1 MLGGRERPSGMH
13 ACMQGGREHPS
24 GVYACREGGSIHQVG
39 MHMQGGMEHP
49 SGEHAC
55 REGASIMSACIQR
68 GGWSIHHVCMYM
80 EGGREHPSGVHA
92 CREGTSTMCACIW
105 MEGWSIHHPSEVHA
119 CREGGSIHHVCMY
132 MEGGRERPSGEHAGR
147 EHMHAG
153 HKPSAQQSWGGVGWG
168 GAGGGGVGKGKGR
181 SCGMVGSDGFG
192 RLGWH
197 GPGLSWVA
205 WGGCRREQGC
215 STECAGWPA
224 VHTFSMMSMGLCWST
239 LQPTETAVPRI
250 SLHEPARFL
259 AQLLGRITRAISTTS
274 SKVMLPVCLMFF
286 SCCGGSGVETNVVP
300 HAPLPHEAP
309 YPTASS
315 SSALSSAL

>member
-1 MLGGRERPSGMH
+1 
-13 ACMQGGREHPS
+13 
-24 GVYACREGGSIHQVG
+24 
-39 MHMQGGMEHP
+39 
-49 SGEHAC
+49 
-55 REGASIMSACIQR
+55 
-68 GGWSIHHVCMYM
+68 
-80 EGGREHPSGVHA
+80 
-92 CREGTSTMCACIW
+92 
-105 MEGWSIHHPSEVHA
+105 
-119 CREGGSIHHVCMY
+119 
-132 MEGGRERPSGEHAGR
+132 
-147 EHMHAG
+147 MHAG